1 LVLNLTNEVFYEKC
15 FIAIFMSAM
24 IAPAPAP
31 APAYAV
37 DFGKLSESVDQG
49 KVMESVDK
57 KS

>member
-24 IAPAPAP
+24 IAPAP